1 MFLMLSDLEA
11 IRRVEQTQY
20 DVLVL
25 KNDEFSKS
33 GLRWILEVEILKL
46 MFFLNWNKSHEI
58 HVI

>member
-1 MFLMLSDLEA
+1 MFLMLSDFEA

-46 MFFLNWNKSHEI
+46 MFFLNWNKGN
-58 HVI
+58 